1 MKSILFFLVGVFA
14 SVATAQQSVTVYFDT
29 GKFELSATE
38 RGRFEEWIKANTGSK
53 VVAIN
58 GYTDE
63 VGSTGYND
71 TLAQRRVSHVFGLLK
86 GKIDTRD
93 DFATRSFGESVQLS
107 GGKAKNRRV
116 VVTYLRPEERARENE
131 ILGIKAPEPV
141 VEARPKPKYPEKIVL
156 TNPDGTKSEFELDRA
171 FMGKINDGKPGEK
184 LKVENLNFQ
193 LNTFAITNES
203 RGKLYELLLVMQQ
216 NPQLKIDIQG
226 HLCCMPVDRVDL
238 STKRAKA
245 VREFLVANGIDKSRL
260 SYRGF
265 GSSQPLYP
273 LPERDEAERAAN
285 RRVEIEI
292 VANGAP

>member
-1 MKSILFFLVGVFA
+1 MRFLILTLLVVVSA
-14 SVATAQQSVTVYFDT
+14 HAQQSFTVYFDT
-29 GKFELSATE
+29 GRFDLSTSE
-38 RGRFEEWIKANTGSK
+38 RTRFDEWMKASSGCK

-71 TLAQRRVSHVFGLLK
+71 TLAQKRVAHIFGILK

-93 DFATRSFGESVQLS
+93 DFATRSFGESEQLS

-116 VVTYLRPEERARENE
+116 VITYLRPEERARENE
-131 ILGIKAPEPV
+131 ILGIKVPEPAR
-141 VEARPKPKYPEKIVL
+141 ESRPKPQYPEKIVL
-156 TNPDGTKSEFELDRA
+156 KNPDGTKSEFEMDRA
-171 FMGKINDGKPGEK
+171 FMTKINEGKPGEK

-216 NPQLKIDIQG
+216 NPGLKIDIQG

-273 LPERDEAERAAN
+273 LPEKDEAERAAN
-285 RRVEIEI
+285 RRVEIQIIE
-292 VANGAP
+292 NGAP

>member
-1 MKSILFFLVGVFA
+1 MKLTQLLIALIFCGF
-14 SVATAQQSVTVYFDT
+14 ATAQQSITLYFDT
-29 GKFELSATE
+29 GKFDLSASE
-38 RGRFEEWIKANTGSK
+38 RTRLDEWIKTNKDCK

-63 VGSTGYND
+63 VGSTDYND
-71 TLAQRRVSHVFGLLK
+71 TLAQKRVAHIFGILK
-86 GKIDTRD
+86 GKIDTRE
-93 DFATRSFGESVQLS
+93 DFATRSFGESEQLS

-116 VVTYLRPEERARENE
+116 VITYLRPEERARENE
-131 ILGIKAPEPV
+131 ILGIKVPESAPV
-141 VEARPKPKYPEKIVL
+141 SRPKPQYPEKIVL
-156 TNPDGTKSEFELDRA
+156 TNPDGSKSEFELDRA
-171 FMGKINDGKPGEK
+171 FMSKINEGKAGEK
-184 LKVENLNFQ
+184 LKIENLNFQ

-216 NPQLKIDIQG
+216 NPGLKIDIQG

-260 SYRGF
+260 TYRGF

-273 LPERDEAERAAN
+273 LPEKDEAERAAN
-285 RRVEIEI
+285 RRVEIQIIE
-292 VANGAP
+292 NGAP